1 VAVESHVGP
10 TGPEAGRRSSVPGAM
25 RVAVWLIGGIVLLD
39 VLVVAWLL
47 ARTALRERRLA
58 PARRVLGPAGARVS
72 RQPDVGP

>member
-1 VAVESHVGP
+1 
-10 TGPEAGRRSSVPGAM
+10 M

-39 VLVVAWLL
+39 VLAVAWLL